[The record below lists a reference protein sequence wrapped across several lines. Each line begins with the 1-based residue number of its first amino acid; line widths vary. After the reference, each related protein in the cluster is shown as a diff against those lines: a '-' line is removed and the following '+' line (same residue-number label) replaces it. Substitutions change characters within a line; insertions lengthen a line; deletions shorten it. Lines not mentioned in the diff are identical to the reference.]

1 MARGRGGL
9 FLHLNPPTHPILIP
23 NFANHPQV
31 DSTSFRLALNRG
43 LFGLTGVGRLTLRD
57 CGRREPPE
65 RSTSKEHR
73 HQFVWPPER
82 WIAFM
87 CPPLVALCDTAP
99 HRFAWPPL
107 PAPLSVKARTSRLR
121 PYP

>member
-9 FLHLNPPTHPILIP
+9 FLHLNPSTHPILIP
-23 NFANHPQV
+23 NFENHPQV
-31 DSTSFRLALNRG
+31 DSTSFRLAPNLG

-65 RSTSKEHR
+65 RSTSKGR
-73 HQFVWPPER
+73 RRQFVWLLER
-82 WIAFM
+82 WVRSCALRSSLRVT
-87 CPPLVALCDTAP
+87 PPRVDSP
-99 HRFAWPPL
+99 GRR
-107 PAPLSVKARTSRLR
+107 SLR